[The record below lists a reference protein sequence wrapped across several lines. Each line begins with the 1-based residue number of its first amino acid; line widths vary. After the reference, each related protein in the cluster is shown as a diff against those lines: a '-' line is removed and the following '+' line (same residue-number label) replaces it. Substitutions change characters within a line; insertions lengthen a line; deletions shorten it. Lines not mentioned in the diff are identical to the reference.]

1 MAPQEL
7 TQLTGLLKKMYIYTL
22 YEDIYAETINWY
34 DLCENEDGDGESKKA
49 IGIAVSNNK
58 MQKKITLLASRLRK
72 VINII

>member
-1 MAPQEL
+1 M
-7 TQLTGLLKKMYIYTL
+7 
-22 YEDIYAETINWY
+22 
-34 DLCENEDGDGESKKA
+34 CEKEDGDGESKKA